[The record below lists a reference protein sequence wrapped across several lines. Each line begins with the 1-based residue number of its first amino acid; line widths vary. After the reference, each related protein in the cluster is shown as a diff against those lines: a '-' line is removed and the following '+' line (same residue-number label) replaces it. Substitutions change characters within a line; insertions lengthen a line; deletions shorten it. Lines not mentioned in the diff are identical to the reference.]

1 MTETSIE
8 AIVLRLTRS
17 GRPLDHW
24 EVAIDDSR
32 ALVTDGRGRLS
43 TRLTVGRHR
52 AKARKDGQELPFEFV
67 CASGLR
73 ELQVDLRDDEVPMD
87 DPEVAAAMP
96 SDRYLPLAFLGK
108 GTMGSVFKCR
118 DSLLDRLV
126 AIKLLAADMAEG
138 GKAKG
143 AFLAEGRGLASVESE
158 NLIRIHDL
166 GVKDGRAFLV
176 TQFVDGP
183 DLEEVVHSSG
193 PLPVEA
199 MCAAGAQLARALA
212 AVHRAGAVHQD
223 MKPSNALVDAEG
235 RVFLGD
241 FGLVAQL
248 GDVHDTREEV
258 AGTPA
263 FMSPELV
270 SGKAIG
276 PASDIYALGAT
287 LYFLATGKPLF
298 EGQLSAVLY
307 AHVHREPPSMGD
319 DRPDAPDDLIRIVGD
334 MLAKAPADRPT
345 AGEVEAALLRIIPTA
360 SALRPVAYTPR
371 LDGTSRTPSSYV
383 EARTLP
389 SMKVLKTEYI
399 EALSPSLVLSR
410 AAAEAETAAS
420 DTVEGSLQSIDVGAQ
435 TTPLEIVASGRSKK
449 PIIAG
454 VIGVAILIAAFA
466 LTRGGPEPAVEIVP
480 EAPTTGVDEEG
491 EVEPTPSPEV
501 DVGATTESAASR
513 APTQVKAAPPTL
525 STPVKVAPVEA
536 APVEAAPVEVA
547 PVEVAPVEVAP
558 EPVEAIPEP
567 TPEPVEAT
575 PEPTPQPIEA
585 TPEPT
590 PEPVEATPEPTPVP
604 PPPPVSF

>member
-1 MTETSIE
+1 
-8 AIVLRLTRS
+8 
-17 GRPLDHW
+17 
-24 EVAIDDSR
+24 
-32 ALVTDGRGRLS
+32 
-43 TRLTVGRHR
+43 
-52 AKARKDGQELPFEFV
+52 
-67 CASGLR
+67 
-73 ELQVDLRDDEVPMD
+73 
-87 DPEVAAAMP
+87 
-96 SDRYLPLAFLGK
+96 
-108 GTMGSVFKCR
+108 
-118 DSLLDRLV
+118 
-126 AIKLLAADMAEG
+126 
-138 GKAKG
+138 
-143 AFLAEGRGLASVESE
+143 
-158 NLIRIHDL
+158 
-166 GVKDGRAFLV
+166 
-176 TQFVDGP
+176 
-183 DLEEVVHSSG
+183 
-193 PLPVEA
+193 
-199 MCAAGAQLARALA
+199 
-212 AVHRAGAVHQD
+212 

-248 GDVHDTREEV
+248 GDVYDTREEV

-270 SGKAIG
+270 AGKAIG

-319 DRPDAPDDLIRIVGD
+319 DRPDAPDELIRIVGD

-383 EARTLP
+383 EARTFP

-449 PIIAG
+449 PTIAG
-454 VIGVAILIAAFA
+454 VVGVAILIAAFA

-480 EAPTTGVDEEG
+480 AAPTTSVDEEG

-513 APTQVKAAPPTL
+513 APTQVKAAPPKL
-525 STPVKVAPVEA
+525 STPVKV